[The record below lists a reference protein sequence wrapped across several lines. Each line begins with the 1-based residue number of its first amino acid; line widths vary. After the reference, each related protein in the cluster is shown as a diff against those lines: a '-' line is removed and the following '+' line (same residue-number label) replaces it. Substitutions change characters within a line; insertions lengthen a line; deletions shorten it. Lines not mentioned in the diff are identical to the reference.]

1 MTKRTMVVWLVLAAC
16 GGSAPVPVAPQPVAP
31 AAAPADEPSAEVPG
45 LPAGYVEGQVL
56 QVADV
61 GDGGAVLLLDESTNR
76 IVPIFIGGTEATSI
90 QLRMRGESPV
100 RPLTHDLLDT
110 IVKKLHASIVKVQ
123 VDELRDGVYI
133 GSVFVRPGGSR
144 HIYRIDARPSDAM
157 ALAIGNKVPIYV
169 AKKVIEEAGVP
180 RDEIMRQVAPAPGG
194 PTT

>member
-1 MTKRTMVVWLVLAAC
+1 MTMRMALVCLVLAAC
-16 GGSAPVPVAPQPVAP
+16 AGSAPPPQSPTP
-31 AAAPADEPSAEVPG
+31 AAPASAAEEPTEVPG
-45 LPAGYVEGQVL
+45 MPAGYVEGQVL

-61 GDGGAVLLLDESTNR
+61 GDGGAVLLLDESSNR
-76 IVPIFIGGTEATSI
+76 IVPIFIGGTEAASI
-90 QLRMRGESPV
+90 QLRMRGEPPQ

-123 VDELRDGVYI
+123 VDELRDGTYI
-133 GSVFVRPGGSR
+133 GSVFVRDGR
-144 HIYRIDARPSDAM
+144 RIYRIDARPSDAM

-180 RDEIMRQVAPAPGG
+180 RDEIMRQVSPQGVG

>member
-1 MTKRTMVVWLVLAAC
+1 
-16 GGSAPVPVAPQPVAP
+16 
-31 AAAPADEPSAEVPG
+31 
-45 LPAGYVEGQVL
+45 VL

-61 GDGGAVLLLDESTNR
+61 GDGGAVLLLDESSNR
-76 IVPIFIGGTEATSI
+76 IVPIFIGGTEAASI
-90 QLRMRGESPV
+90 QLRMRGEPPQ

-123 VDELRDGVYI
+123 VDELRDGTYI
-133 GSVFVRPGGSR
+133 GSVFVRSGR
-144 HIYRIDARPSDAM
+144 RIYRIDARPSDAM

-180 RDEIMRQVAPAPGG
+180 RDEIMRQVSPQGVG